1 MLDYNRKDIIMK
13 SVAQIKGNEV
23 GGHTMAEKK
32 ITLTAEGLKKLEDE
46 LEFLKTHKRKEVSE
60 KIKVA
65 LGFGDLSEN
74 SEYDEAKNEQ
84 AQVEIRINE
93 LENMLKNVII
103 IDADDIDRT
112 KVGIGT
118 KVQILDVEFDEADWY
133 TIVGSTEA
141 NPLGGDDKTIS
152 NECPLFNAIKGK
164 GVGETA
170 TIDTPDGAIEYKI
183 LAIE

>member
-1 MLDYNRKDIIMK
+1 M
-13 SVAQIKGNEV
+13 
-23 GGHTMAEKK
+23 EKK
-32 ITLTAEGLKKLEDE
+32 ITLTVDGLKKLEDE
-46 LEFLKTHKRKEVSE
+46 LEYLKTQKRKEVSE

-93 LENMLKNVII
+93 LENMLKNVTV
-103 IDADDIDRT
+103 IDADEIDRT

-118 KVQILDVEFDEADWY
+118 RVQILDVEFDEAEWY

-141 NPLGGDDKTIS
+141 DPTSETDKTIS
-152 NECPLFNAIKGK
+152 NECPLFMAIKGK

-170 TIDTPDGAIEYKI
+170 VVDTQDGSVTYKI

>member
-1 MLDYNRKDIIMK
+1 ME
-13 SVAQIKGNEV
+13 S
-23 GGHTMAEKK
+23 KK
-32 ITLTAEGLKKLEDE
+32 ITLTTDGLKKLEDE
-46 LEFLKTHKRKEVSE
+46 LEYLKTKKRKEVSE

-84 AQVEIRINE
+84 AQVELRINE
-93 LENMLKNVII
+93 LENMLKNVEVIG
-103 IDADDIDRT
+103 DEDIDRT

-118 KVQILDVEFDEADWY
+118 KVKILDVEFNDEEWY

-141 NPLGGDDKTIS
+141 DPTKDDNKTIS
-152 NECPLFNAIKGK
+152 NECPLFMAMKGK
-164 GVGETA
+164 GVGDTAVLETQ
-170 TIDTPDGAIEYKI
+170 DGPIEYKI

>member
-1 MLDYNRKDIIMK
+1 MEN
-13 SVAQIKGNEV
+13 
-23 GGHTMAEKK
+23 KK
-32 ITLTAEGLKKLEDE
+32 ITLTSEGLKKLEE
-46 LEFLKTHKRKEVSE
+46 EYEYLKTQKRKEVSE

-84 AQVEIRINE
+84 AQVELRIVE
-93 LENMLKNVII
+93 LETMLKNVEV
-103 IDADDIDRT
+103 IDNDDIDRT

-118 KVQILDVEFDEADWY
+118 RVQILDVDLDETDWY

-141 NPLGGDDKTIS
+141 DPVNSKDMTIS
-152 NECPLFNAIKGK
+152 NECPLFLAIKGK
-164 GVGETA
+164 SVGETA
-170 TIDTPDGAIEYKI
+170 TLDTADGLIEYKI

>member
-1 MLDYNRKDIIMK
+1 
-13 SVAQIKGNEV
+13 
-23 GGHTMAEKK
+23 MAEKK
-32 ITLTAEGLKKLEDE
+32 VTLTAEGLQKLEDE
-46 LEFLKTHKRKEVSE
+46 LEYLKTKKRKEVSE

-103 IDADDIDRT
+103 IDSEDIDRT

-118 KVQILDVEFDEADWY
+118 KVQILDVEFDEIEWY

-141 NPLGGDDKTIS
+141 DPTNDGEKTIS
-152 NECPLFNAIKGK
+152 NECPLFEAIKGK

-170 TIDTPDGAIEYKI
+170 VVDTQDGPVSYKI
-183 LAIE
+183 LAIEQLEER

>member
-1 MLDYNRKDIIMK
+1 M
-13 SVAQIKGNEV
+13 
-23 GGHTMAEKK
+23 EKK
-32 ITLTAEGLKKLEDE
+32 ITLTVDGLKKLEDE
-46 LEFLKTHKRKEVSE
+46 LEYLKTQKRKEVSE

-84 AQVEIRINE
+84 AQVELRISE
-93 LENMLKNVII
+93 LENMLKNVVV
-103 IDADDIDRT
+103 IDAEDIDRS

-118 KVQILDVEFDEADWY
+118 RVQILDVEFDEAEWY

-141 NPLGGDDKTIS
+141 DPTNADEKTIS
-152 NECPLFNAIKGK
+152 NECPLFMAIKGK
-164 GVGETA
+164 QAGETA
-170 TIDTPDGAIEYKI
+170 QIDTPDGPVTYQI

>member
-1 MLDYNRKDIIMK
+1 ME
-13 SVAQIKGNEV
+13 S
-23 GGHTMAEKK
+23 KK
-32 ITLTAEGLKKLEDE
+32 ITLTTDGLKKLEDE
-46 LEFLKTHKRKEVSE
+46 LEYLKTKQRKEVSE

-84 AQVEIRINE
+84 AQVELRINE
-93 LENMLKNVII
+93 LENMLKNVEVIG
-103 IDADDIDRT
+103 DDDIDRT

-118 KVQILDVEFDEADWY
+118 RVKILDVEFNDEEWY

-141 NPLGGDDKTIS
+141 DPTSDENKTIS
-152 NECPLFNAIKGK
+152 NECPLFMAMKGK
-164 GVGETA
+164 GVGDTA
-170 TIDTPDGAIEYKI
+170 VLDTADGPIEYKI

>member
-1 MLDYNRKDIIMK
+1 ME
-13 SVAQIKGNEV
+13 S
-23 GGHTMAEKK
+23 KK
-32 ITLTAEGLKKLEDE
+32 ITLTTDGLKKLEDE
-46 LEFLKTHKRKEVSE
+46 LEYLKTKKRKEVSE

-84 AQVEIRINE
+84 AQVELRINE
-93 LENMLKNVII
+93 LENMLKNVEVIG
-103 IDADDIDRT
+103 DEDIDRT

-118 KVQILDVEFDEADWY
+118 KVKILDVEFNDEEWY

-141 NPLGGDDKTIS
+141 DPTKDDNKTIS
-152 NECPLFNAIKGK
+152 SECPLFMAMKGK
-164 GVGETA
+164 GVGDTAVLETQ
-170 TIDTPDGAIEYKI
+170 DGPIEYKI

>member
-1 MLDYNRKDIIMK
+1 ME
-13 SVAQIKGNEV
+13 S
-23 GGHTMAEKK
+23 KK
-32 ITLTAEGLKKLEDE
+32 ITLTTDGLKKLEDE
-46 LEFLKTHKRKEVSE
+46 LEDLKTKKRKEVSE

-84 AQVEIRINE
+84 AQVELRINE
-93 LENMLKNVII
+93 LENMLKNVEVIG
-103 IDADDIDRT
+103 DDDIDRT

-118 KVQILDVEFDEADWY
+118 RVKILDVEFNDEEWY

-141 NPLGGDDKTIS
+141 DPTSDENKTIS
-152 NECPLFNAIKGK
+152 NECPLFMAMKGK
-164 GVGETA
+164 GVGDTA
-170 TIDTPDGAIEYKI
+170 VLDTADGPIEYKI

>member
-1 MLDYNRKDIIMK
+1 MEN
-13 SVAQIKGNEV
+13 
-23 GGHTMAEKK
+23 KK
-32 ITLTAEGLKKLEDE
+32 ITLTTEGLQKLEDE
-46 LEFLKTHKRKEVSE
+46 LEYLKTKKRKEVSE

-93 LENMLKNVII
+93 LENMLKNVEV
-103 IDADDIDRT
+103 IDDEDIDRT
-112 KVGIGT
+112 RVGIGT
-118 KVQILDVEFDEADWY
+118 RVKILDVELGEENWY

-141 NPLGGDDKTIS
+141 DPTNEENMTIS
-152 NECPLFNAIKGK
+152 NECPLFMAIKGK

-170 TIDTPDGAIEYKI
+170 QLDSADGIIEYKI

>member
-1 MLDYNRKDIIMK
+1 
-13 SVAQIKGNEV
+13 
-23 GGHTMAEKK
+23 MAEKQ
-32 ITLTAEGLKKLEDE
+32 ITLTVEGLKKLEDE
-46 LEFLKTHKRKEVSE
+46 LEYLKTQKRKEVSE

-93 LENMLKNVII
+93 LENMLKNVIV
-103 IDADDIDRT
+103 IDAEDIDRT

-118 KVQILDVEFDEADWY
+118 KVQILDVEFDETDWY
-133 TIVGSTEA
+133 TVVGSTEA
-141 NPLGGDDKTIS
+141 DPTRSEGKTIS
-152 NECPLFNAIKGK
+152 NECPLFLAIKGK

-170 TIDTPDGAIEYKI
+170 VVETQDGPVSYKI

>member
-1 MLDYNRKDIIMK
+1 ME
-13 SVAQIKGNEV
+13 S
-23 GGHTMAEKK
+23 KK
-32 ITLTAEGLKKLEDE
+32 ITLTTDGLKKLEDE
-46 LEFLKTHKRKEVSE
+46 LEYLKTKKRKEVSE

-84 AQVEIRINE
+84 AQVELRINE
-93 LENMLKNVII
+93 LENMLKNVEVIG
-103 IDADDIDRT
+103 DEDIDRT

-118 KVQILDVEFDEADWY
+118 KVKILDVEFNDEEWY

-141 NPLGGDDKTIS
+141 DPTKDDNKTIS
-152 NECPLFNAIKGK
+152 NECPLFMAMKGK
-164 GVGETA
+164 GIGDTAVLETQ
-170 TIDTPDGAIEYKI
+170 DGPIEYKI

>member
-1 MLDYNRKDIIMK
+1 M
-13 SVAQIKGNEV
+13 
-23 GGHTMAEKK
+23 EKK
-32 ITLTAEGLKKLEDE
+32 TTLTVDGLKKLEDE
-46 LEFLKTHKRKEVSE
+46 LEYLKTKKRKEVSE

-84 AQVEIRINE
+84 AQVEIRISE
-93 LENMLKNVII
+93 LETMLKNVIV

-118 KVQILDVEFDEADWY
+118 RVQILDVEFDEKEWY

-141 NPLGGDDKTIS
+141 DPTNDDEKTIS
-152 NECPLFNAIKGK
+152 NECPLFLAIKGK
-164 GVGETA
+164 GVGEQA
-170 TIDTPDGAIEYKI
+170 QIDTPDGPAVYQI

>member
-1 MLDYNRKDIIMK
+1 
-13 SVAQIKGNEV
+13 
-23 GGHTMAEKK
+23 MATKK
-32 ITLTAEGLKKLEDE
+32 ITLTSDGLRKLEDE
-46 LEFLKTHKRKEVSE
+46 LEFLKTKKRKEVSE

-93 LENMLKNVII
+93 LENMLKNVEV
-103 IDADDIDRT
+103 IDAEDIDRT

-118 KVQILDVEFDEADWY
+118 KVRILDVEFDEEECY

-141 NPLGGDDKTIS
+141 DPTLDDEKTIS
-152 NECPLFNAIKGK
+152 NECPLFMAINGK

-170 TIDTPDGAIEYKI
+170 VLDTQDGPIEYKI

>member
-1 MLDYNRKDIIMK
+1 
-13 SVAQIKGNEV
+13 
-23 GGHTMAEKK
+23 MAAKP
-32 ITLTAEGLKKLEDE
+32 ITLTSDGLKKLEDE
-46 LEFLKTHKRKEVSE
+46 LEYLKTKKRKEVSE

-93 LENMLKNVII
+93 LENMLKNVEI
-103 IDADDIDRT
+103 IDSDDIDRT

-118 KVQILDVEFDEADWY
+118 KVQILDVEFDEAEWY

-141 NPLGGDDKTIS
+141 DPTLDGEKTIS
-152 NECPLFNAIKGK
+152 NECPLFMAISGK
-164 GVGETA
+164 GVGET
-170 TIDTPDGAIEYKI
+170 TFIDTPEGPIEYKI

>member
-1 MLDYNRKDIIMK
+1 M
-13 SVAQIKGNEV
+13 
-23 GGHTMAEKK
+23 EKK
-32 ITLTAEGLKKLEDE
+32 ITLTVDGYKKLEDE
-46 LEFLKTHKRKEVSE
+46 FEYLKTKKRKEVSE

-84 AQVEIRINE
+84 AQVEIRISE
-93 LENMLKNVII
+93 LESMLKNAIVIG
-103 IDADDIDRT
+103 AEDIDRT

-118 KVQILDVEFDEADWY
+118 RVQILDVEFDETEWY

-141 NPLGGDDKTIS
+141 DPTDEEEKTIS
-152 NECPLFNAIKGK
+152 NECPLFLAIKGK

-170 TIDTPDGAIEYKI
+170 ELDTADGTIVYKI

>member
-1 MLDYNRKDIIMK
+1 M
-13 SVAQIKGNEV
+13 
-23 GGHTMAEKK
+23 EKK
-32 ITLTAEGLKKLEDE
+32 ITLTVDGLKKLEDE
-46 LEFLKTHKRKEVSE
+46 LEYLKTKKRKEVSE

-93 LENMLKNVII
+93 LENMLKNVTV
-103 IDADDIDRT
+103 IDAEDIDRT

-118 KVQILDVEFDEADWY
+118 RVQILDIEYDDAEWY

-141 NPLGGDDKTIS
+141 DPTRTDEKTIS
-152 NECPLFNAIKGK
+152 NECPLFLAIKGK

-170 TIDTPDGAIEYKI
+170 EIDTPDGVVEYKI

>member
-1 MLDYNRKDIIMK
+1 ME
-13 SVAQIKGNEV
+13 S
-23 GGHTMAEKK
+23 KK
-32 ITLTAEGLKKLEDE
+32 ITLTTDGLKKLEDE
-46 LEFLKTHKRKEVSE
+46 LEYLKTKKRKEVSE

-84 AQVEIRINE
+84 AQVELRINE
-93 LENMLKNVII
+93 LENMLKNVEVIG
-103 IDADDIDRT
+103 DDDIDRK

-118 KVQILDVEFDEADWY
+118 RVKILDVEFNDEEWY

-141 NPLGGDDKTIS
+141 DPTSDENKTIS
-152 NECPLFNAIKGK
+152 NECPLFMAMKGK
-164 GVGETA
+164 GVGDTA
-170 TIDTPDGAIEYKI
+170 VLDTADGPIEYKI

>member
-1 MLDYNRKDIIMK
+1 MN
-13 SVAQIKGNEV
+13 
-23 GGHTMAEKK
+23 KK
-32 ITLTAEGLKKLEDE
+32 ITLTADGLKKLEDE
-46 LEFLKTHKRKEVSE
+46 LEYLKTKKRKEVSE

-93 LENMLKNVII
+93 LENMLKNVTVIE
-103 IDADDIDRT
+103 ADEIDRT
-112 KVGIGT
+112 RVGIGT
-118 KVQILDVEFDEADWY
+118 KVKILDVEFDEEQWY

-141 NPLGGDDKTIS
+141 DPNGDDEKTIS
-152 NECPLFNAIKGK
+152 NECPLFLAIKGRT
-164 GVGETA
+164 VGETA
-170 TIDTPDGAIEYKI
+170 QLDTPDGVIEYKI

>member
-1 MLDYNRKDIIMK
+1 MEN
-13 SVAQIKGNEV
+13 
-23 GGHTMAEKK
+23 KK
-32 ITLTAEGLKKLEDE
+32 ITLTSEGLKKLEE
-46 LEFLKTHKRKEVSE
+46 EFEYLKTQKRKEVSE

-84 AQVEIRINE
+84 AQVELRIVE
-93 LENMLKNVII
+93 LETMLKNVEV
-103 IDADDIDRT
+103 IDSEDIDRT

-118 KVQILDVEFDEADWY
+118 RVQILDVDLDETDWY

-141 NPLGGDDKTIS
+141 DPVNSEDMTIS
-152 NECPLFNAIKGK
+152 NECPLFLAIKGK
-164 GVGETA
+164 SVGETA
-170 TIDTPDGAIEYKI
+170 TLDTADGLIEYKI